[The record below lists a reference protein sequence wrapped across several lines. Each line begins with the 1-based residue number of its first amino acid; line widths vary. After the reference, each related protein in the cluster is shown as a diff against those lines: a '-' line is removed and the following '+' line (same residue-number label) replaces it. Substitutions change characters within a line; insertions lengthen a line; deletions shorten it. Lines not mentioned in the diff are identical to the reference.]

1 MVLRDKIV
9 IIFRLQPRGSI
20 TFVYKIDKYGV
31 FLTYFFMIIICNSSN
46 ILNYVMNY
54 FSI

>member
-1 MVLRDKIV
+1 MNTAYYIEMLTVNIFIELHDKIV

-31 FLTYFFMIIICNSSN
+31 L
-46 ILNYVMNY
+46 
-54 FSI
+54 